1 MLRVDLCQDAAQL
14 KLYILFQV
22 RRLNTIVLTH
32 QAYLRTLRKGR
43 SGEER

>member
-14 KLYILFQV
+14 KLYILFHAH
-22 RRLNTIVLTH
+22 RHNTIVLTH
-32 QAYLRTLRKGR
+32 QAYLRTLPKGR